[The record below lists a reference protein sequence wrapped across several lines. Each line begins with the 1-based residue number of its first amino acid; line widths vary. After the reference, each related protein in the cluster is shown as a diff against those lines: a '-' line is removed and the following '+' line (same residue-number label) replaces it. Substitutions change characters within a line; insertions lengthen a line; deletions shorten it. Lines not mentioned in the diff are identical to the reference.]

1 MRYRKFC
8 VTGLIFDTRINNCN
22 WDYAATCGQQRR
34 SLIPRDTSE
43 GFCTDLPSVACRRDC
58 DCDSGSCVDGFCK
71 AFPLFTES
79 PTFVTEDPT
88 SVLPSQPT
96 PSKPTPQK
104 PTPPTPKP
112 QTKPTQPDKPSPA
125 DTTPKPTQLEPT
137 PSKPEPTPS
146 KPTPTPKPTS
156 KPKPKTNAPTP
167 YVDPCEV
174 AYGGVGLLC
183 DGKGDGTFVVVPNTG
198 CKEFVQCYEG
208 CIPMRC
214 NTGTIFDKTIGGC
227 DFDWRAKCND

>member
-1 MRYRKFC
+1 MISLSLSHFFNYVAC
-8 VTGLIFDTRINNCN
+8 HSPTGLT
-22 WDYAATCGQQRR
+22 Q
-34 SLIPRDTSE
+34 
-43 GFCTDLPSVACRRDC
+43 
-58 DCDSGSCVDGFCK
+58 
-71 AFPLFTES
+71 S

-137 PSKPEPTPS
+137 PSKPE
-146 KPTPTPKPTS
+146 PTPKPTS